1 MLPESKNIQT
11 IADNIRS
18 LENQIN
24 ALDVE
29 IPPHASTDAGKILA
43 VDSDG
48 DLEWK
53 NENPPYVPPAYS
65 TEEVNTGQK
74 WIDGKDIYCRV
85 FSSNTP
91 ETSSSGTYYLID
103 LDDNNVI
110 SCYGYITLSDVRVF
124 FNTATGAGNI
134 FLQQKETG
142 EIAFTTNS
150 ASSFSNKPFTLV
162 VYYTKPDP
170 TPSTE
175 TKSKKGGNKK

>member
-29 IPPHASTDAGKILA
+29 IPPHASADAGKILA
-43 VDSDG
+43 VDSKG

-53 NENPPYVPPAYS
+53 KEYSYTPPAYSS

-74 WIDGKDIYCRV
+74 WIDGKDIYMKMLSGTFPEITTATNMPIGIIEGAESIVNTYSLIKSGSTSIINRYYIV
-85 FSSNTP
+85 FYSNTY
-91 ETSSSGTYYLID
+91 GFQMG
-103 LDDNNVI
+103 NV
-110 SCYGYITLSDVRVF
+110 STAYSECDYI
-124 FNTATGAGNI
+124 AI
-134 FLQQKETG
+134 
-142 EIAFTTNS
+142 I
-150 ASSFSNKPFTLV
+150 
-162 VYYTKPDP
+162 YYTKVNE
-170 TPSTE
+170 TE

>member
-29 IPPHASTDAGKILA
+29 IPSHAAADAGKILA

-48 DLEWK
+48 DLEWR
-53 NENPPYVPPAYS
+53 EETQYIPPAYS

-74 WIDGKDIYCRV
+74 WIDGKDIYCIV
-85 FSSNTP
+85 ITGQLPVIESNYTL
-91 ETSSSGTYYLID
+91 TINDLIFD
-103 LDDNNVI
+103 SVVRIDELLYDGSVYTVNRNVRN
-110 SCYGYITLSDVRVF
+110 YT
-124 FNTATGAGNI
+124 
-134 FLQQKETG
+134 K
-142 EIAFTTNS
+142 TNS
-150 ASSFSNKPFTLV
+150 RFGVYSINAIFSEYYYAYSL
-162 VYYTKPDP
+162 YYTKSDP
-170 TPSTE
+170 EPSTE

>member
-29 IPPHASTDAGKILA
+29 IPSHGAADAGKILA
-43 VDSDG
+43 VDSEG

-53 NENPPYVPPAYS
+53 TEYSYTPPAYS
-65 TEEVNTGQK
+65 TEEVKTGQK
-74 WIDGKDIYCRV
+74 WIDGKDIYCKV
-85 FSSNTP
+85 LAGQFP
-91 ETSSSGTYYLID
+91 EITS
-103 LDDNNVI
+103 
-110 SCYGYITLSDVRVF
+110 
-124 FNTATGAGNI
+124 TATQTVGSVGTISAIIMTTQIIEISTHYYATPYNI
-134 FLQQKETG
+134 QISKASG
-142 EIAFTTNS
+142 EVRLVSVPATYSEAYYDI
-150 ASSFSNKPFTLV
+150 V

-170 TPSTE
+170 EPSPE